1 MKLFSI
7 ILTIVI
13 SPFLIVQ
20 DDDFK
25 NSALRGEDIYK
36 KKCMLCHKKNGEGSP
51 NLFPPLANSD
61 FLVNNRNESISAI
74 KFGQTG
80 KIMVNNIEYNGIMP
94 VSNLND
100 QEIADVMNYILTSWG
115 NESKKMVTIEDVQR
129 LVK

>member
-1 MKLFSI
+1 M
-7 ILTIVI
+7 I

-51 NLFPPLANSD
+51 NLFPPLAKSD

-100 QEIADVMNYILTSWG
+100 QEIADVMNYILTSWS